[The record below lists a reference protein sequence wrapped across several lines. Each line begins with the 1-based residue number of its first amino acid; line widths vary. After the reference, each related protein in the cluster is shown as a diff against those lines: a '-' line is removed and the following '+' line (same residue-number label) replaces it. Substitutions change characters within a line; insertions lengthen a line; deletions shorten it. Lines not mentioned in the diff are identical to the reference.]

1 MHCLRWA
8 LFGFI
13 YLGCAAA
20 VAWRNAAVGDPAA
33 RASVWLPFAGWY
45 LKMQKGKNK
54 EPDKDR
60 RQSWPSSKA
69 KSLSASL
76 NTSWKASVLLC
87 PLLLFCLASKKRRM
101 LCISQQ
107 WEQPAPWQ
115 QLHGDCVHR
124 NPATARLPAQNAS
137 AVCTALCIRSGK

>member
-60 RQSWPSSKA
+60 RRSWPSSKA

-76 NTSWKASVLLC
+76 NTSRKASVLLC
-87 PLLLFCLASKKRRM
+87 PLVPAAFLPGFKKKTNALHLPAVGAASTM
-101 LCISQQ
+101 
-107 WEQPAPWQ
+107 
-115 QLHGDCVHR
+115 
-124 NPATARLPAQNAS
+124 ATAPQ
-137 AVCTALCIRSGK
+137 